1 MLVKKRKKK
10 EITDKLE
17 GIQFTHEST
26 TLIYTISKERGET
39 LFRVSWGKTDIT
51 GYAGHT
57 TYSREDITKNIKK
70 GIWKVVC

>member
-39 LFRVSWGKTDIT
+39 LFKVSWCKTDIT
-51 GYAGHT
+51 GYAGCT